1 MFITSLLCTA
11 QANSQQAYSQFL
23 QSPDVK
29 QIYPQQ
35 VEVFGI
41 PIIATKNSDGSAIEH
56 AIKVMT
62 GYLDN
67 DHDGNPDRQI
77 IIDTLRD
84 QNATLIIAKY
94 EDQWE
99 DAFDLLLEQG
109 EMAQLDIDGQSLYVD
124 EINPAGRFDASLEEI
139 LHLITQKGY
148 AYAYPNIWGEKVNSQ
163 VAKLMDQ
170 ARGGH
175 FQRVPRNY
183 SKTAWYHYND
193 TSCDYSCQITEYV
206 YWSLTSFNGTQEH
219 RQNEIGDEWEL
230 HTLELVNQRDPHMW
244 QLMTDATFGLP
255 LKHPLR

>member
-124 EINPAGRFDASLEEI
+124 EINRTEE
-139 LHLITQKGY
+139 
-148 AYAYPNIWGEKVNSQ
+148 
-163 VAKLMDQ
+163 
-170 ARGGH
+170 R
-175 FQRVPRNY
+175 RVGKECR
-183 SKTAWYHYND
+183 SR
-193 TSCDYSCQITEYV
+193 
-206 YWSLTSFNGTQEH
+206 WSPYQ
-219 RQNEIGDEWEL
+219 
-230 HTLELVNQRDPHMW
+230 
-244 QLMTDATFGLP
+244 
-255 LKHPLR
+255 